1 MNQLNLFTEYEID
14 QKNEKLSNAANAI
27 LAALNDGM
35 KVKYEPHYYFQE
47 GNYIVLMAV
56 NKNKES
62 VFNILDLDGNTPKGI
77 SSCWMGLSS
86 LKQELIILNKKDGNQ
101 TKHY

>member
-1 MNQLNLFTEYEID
+1 MSQLNLFHEYEID
-14 QKNEKLSNAANAI
+14 QKNEKITNAANAI

-56 NKNKES
+56 NKHKES
-62 VFNILDLDGNTPKGI
+62 VFNILDLDGKIPIGF
-77 SSCWMGLSS
+77 SACWRNLEHI
-86 LKQELIILNKKDGNQ
+86 KHELITLNKTNKL
-101 TKHY
+101 

>member
-1 MNQLNLFTEYEID
+1 MVLNQLNLFEQYEID
-14 QKNEKLSNAANAI
+14 QKNEKLSKAADAI

-47 GNYIVLMAV
+47 GNFIVLMAV

-62 VFNILDLDGNTPKGI
+62 VFNILDLDGNIPNGF
-77 SSCWMGLSS
+77 SSCWRNLEHI
-86 LKQELIILNKKDGNQ
+86 KQDLN
-101 TKHY
+101 

>member
-1 MNQLNLFTEYEID
+1 MNQLNLFEQYEID
-14 QKNEKLSNAANAI
+14 QKNEKLSKAASDI

-47 GNYIVLMAV
+47 GNFIVLMAV

-62 VFNILDLDGNTPKGI
+62 VFNILDLDGNVPNGF
-77 SSCWMGLSS
+77 SACWRNLEHIKQD
-86 LKQELIILNKKDGNQ
+86 LKQ
-101 TKHY
+101 